1 MESLKGSIQQRL
13 DKIKYNYLLF
23 FNPGKIK
30 ISDNI
35 IVDGK
40 IVSGLIVLSD
50 YNDGIKK
57 AEKIVTRLQNMENK
71 SSDNIE
77 TVNQDLIEYQNIL
90 IELKD
95 KREKLKREIREE
107 ENKQKKKIY
116 KDKAKFHEKLGA
128 KRFQKFVKKLDKA
141 KFKFIKQILKE
152 DRVIKWTDQITDYRA
167 KQKLKCAKNEKEKTK
182 IIQDMKR
189 EKVLVRKQLKEERSI
204 NYYQGVDKRIEFF
217 YKYIERNKTIH
228 KNALLINGL
237 LLITSIGLGIANVP
251 VLPFLLGTYQIAA
264 GFKNFQCINAQ
275 DYYLSLM
282 NMRKQQIVKR
292 NLIEIKKTY
301 QENTDLISALQKGI
315 NEGKNLYSDQG
326 ILDSVKTLEA
336 LQQLKATI
344 IAAKQSQDARIDE
357 AIIGNQMRRR

>member
-1 MESLKGSIQQRL
+1 MARL
-13 DKIKYNYLLF
+13 NNIDKIIKELERQDRLKEFINLTFNYN
-23 FNPGKIK
+23 
-30 ISDNI
+30 
-35 IVDGK
+35 
-40 IVSGLIVLSD
+40 
-50 YNDGIKK
+50 
-57 AEKIVTRLQNMENK
+57 LQK
-71 SSDNIE
+71 DDNIE
-77 TVNQDLIEYQNIL
+77 VYVQHINDNDIIYVYQI
-90 IELKD
+90 
-95 KREKLKREIREE
+95 
-107 ENKQKKKIY
+107 
-116 KDKAKFHEKLGA
+116 GS
-128 KRFQKFVKKLDKA
+128 
-141 KFKFIKQILKE
+141 
-152 DRVIKWTDQITDYRA
+152 
-167 KQKLKCAKNEKEKTK
+167 KN
-182 IIQDMKR
+182 
-189 EKVLVRKQLKEERSI
+189 
-204 NYYQGVDKRIEFF
+204 RIEFF
-217 YKYIERNKTIH
+217 YKYIESNKTIH
-228 KNALLINGL
+228 KNALLMNGL